1 MGGRRRRRGQSPLLP
16 EVIGR
21 LGAGCTRANL
31 KSDYANSGS
40 LPIFI
45 SVYRCWSER
54 LGMTRVVNTVPLK
67 SASAVT
73 GVNVITTLFV
83 SSGYSES
90 GIGRERRGQVKE
102 EDQSVARA
110 QRHPLELL
118 LRLSQLHSVEQFTF
132 TRLSVTTRSVS
143 ASKGV

>member
-1 MGGRRRRRGQSPLLP
+1 MSFQKESVEKGGGWGGRRRRRGQSPLLP

-54 LGMTRVVNTVPLK
+54 LRMTK
-67 SASAVT
+67 GCQYSAS
-73 GVNVITTLFV
+73 
-83 SSGYSES
+83 
-90 GIGRERRGQVKE
+90 
-102 EDQSVARA
+102 
-110 QRHPLELL
+110 
-118 LRLSQLHSVEQFTF
+118 
-132 TRLSVTTRSVS
+132 
-143 ASKGV
+143 